1 MDVRRTLI
9 TVTATVLVV
18 LVGCSQVGEPWVSS
32 DEQLADER
40 SRSMTEA
47 NGLRDRLVS
56 GQIDR

>member
-1 MDVRRTLI
+1 MRRALI
-9 TVTATVLVV
+9 TVMAIVSVV
-18 LVGCSQVGEPWVSS
+18 LAGCSQVGEPWVSS

-47 NGLRDRLVS
+47 NGLRDRLAS

>member
-1 MDVRRTLI
+1 MRRTLI
-9 TVTATVLVV
+9 TVMAIVSVV

-47 NGLRDRLVS
+47 NGLRDRLAS

>member
-1 MDVRRTLI
+1 MRRALI
-9 TVTATVLVV
+9 TVMAIVSVV

-40 SRSMTEA
+40 SRSLAEA
-47 NGLRDRLVS
+47 DGLRDRLAL

>member
-1 MDVRRTLI
+1 MRRTLI
-9 TVTATVLVV
+9 TVMAIVSVV

-40 SRSMTEA
+40 SRSVTEA
-47 NGLRDRLVS
+47 NGLRDRLAS

>member
-1 MDVRRTLI
+1 MRCALI
-9 TVTATVLVV
+9 TVMAIVSVV

-32 DEQLADER
+32 DEQLAEER
-40 SRSMTEA
+40 SRSLTEA

>member
-1 MDVRRTLI
+1 MRRALI
-9 TVTATVLVV
+9 TVMVIVSVV

-40 SRSMTEA
+40 SRSVAEA
-47 NGLRDRLVS
+47 HGLRDRLVS